1 MFTFYCLFKVNF
13 CGKYLARHFFHDLG
27 ASLLTLTKPVVEI
40 LMSGPTWR
48 RPGGQEARRS
58 GDQEVRWAR
67 SQREAN
73 EVPTSR
79 QTFQGADVLALLFLK
94 RKEARA
100 SSTVTWTEPVH
111 SVPSQCENQCQLIFQ
126 FQCSSVPVFQCHCLR
141 PECHQSLHRAGAPG
155 SRFPSGENSV
165 ARCPNN
171 SVPGCRQQ
179 FWSSCL

>member
-1 MFTFYCLFKVNF
+1 MWQIPGKALFPRLGRLPPHSDKTGRGNSYVWP
-13 CGKYLARHFFHDLG
+13 YLKETRRLG
-27 ASLLTLTKPVVEI
+27 DQEV
-40 LMSGPTWR
+40 R
-48 RPGGQEARRS
+48 RPGG
-58 GDQEVRWAR
+58 QEVRWAR